1 MGALRRADSEPYNF
15 CGKYELVEAA
25 PWRIESTDHMVE
37 MYQAFTYGPYAY
49 NYTYTLFLESD
60 STFSISHRLENC
72 GELPIHQAYYSHN
85 FFTLSDCGTGTG
97 LELEFPFNP
106 AFENSYDEVAEV
118 SGKKLSFRK
127 WPDDLG
133 AAFSPLSGF
142 GTEETD
148 NGFTLRQR
156 DADITVR
163 VTANRPVLRYHLFAT
178 PRTICPEPF
187 IDLRIPLGSA
197 QATELPVSFHA
208 VGRAPMVKVTS
219 SRSSSMSRSSA
230 YFFASII
237 LREPFWNLHPRD
249 KHLKISVMQLHEYAY
264 K

>member
-1 MGALRRADSEPYNF
+1 M
-15 CGKYELVEAA
+15 
-25 PWRIESTDHMVE
+25 
-37 MYQAFTYGPYAY
+37 
-49 NYTYTLFLESD
+49 
-60 STFSISHRLENC
+60 
-72 GELPIHQAYYSHN
+72 
-85 FFTLSDCGTGTG
+85 
-97 LELEFPFNP
+97 EFPFNP
-106 AFENSYDEVAEV
+106 AFENYYDEVAEV

-148 NGFTLRQR
+148 NGVTLRQR

-197 QATELPVSFHA
+197 QAWSYQYHFM
-208 VGRAPMVKVTS
+208 R
-219 SRSSSMSRSSA
+219 
-230 YFFASII
+230 
-237 LREPFWNLHPRD
+237 
-249 KHLKISVMQLHEYAY
+249 
-264 K
+264 